1 MTFFHFAIL
10 NVKRNPKVY
19 GPYFFSSF
27 FAVSMFFV
35 YALLIFHPDL
45 SGQIDSVNGRMSELA
60 TIGFQISQVV
70 IVIFSSFA
78 VFYAVSTFLKMRK
91 YEFGILFI
99 QGLSRK
105 QMIRLIFTE
114 NVVTGFAAMISG
126 IFFGFAFSKVIL
138 LVCSNLLALDRSL
151 AFYLPWKPIAITFL
165 VFGVLFVLI
174 SLLTTLTV
182 RTSHV
187 RTLIDAKHVPKK
199 EPRAH
204 AALAVFAALLIA
216 TGYGIVLKISSG
228 LSFSF
233 LPLFYGVIL
242 VVIGTY
248 FFFSQLL
255 VFLLHMLKK
264 REKSYFHRTNLL
276 SLSELIFR
284 MSDNV
289 RTLFIVAII
298 FATAMTAVG
307 TSTAVGSSELATE
320 VSSPYAFTYIS
331 GRAVDASLVDGADD
345 ELRAAGINDY
355 RKAYGRIYTSHII
368 DVSRSTGELIR
379 NSDYNQLLALQ
390 DKKAVHLKKNETV
403 LVPYTAVAEKH
414 LKSMKLP
421 KTMTMRING
430 AMHSIKVTSVAALN
444 RFPALIGVS
453 TDNPNAY
460 VTIVPDK
467 VIDQL
472 DKKEKQK
479 NYSIMNYV
487 VLHTSQWRE
496 TIRASRKI
504 EKNYDRFLHSKKYTK
519 HGYYLNF
526 DSLALSWQRTKQEN
540 GLLLLLTVL
549 CGIVFYTFAA
559 GFLYLRLYSDQKR
572 DISQYQMLNKIGL
585 KQSEL
590 KKIVTSQLAFLF
602 FIPLIVAMVHSG
614 VAFIALH
621 NLIHFSLSSSVI
633 AVIGSFLVLQIGY
646 FFIVRHHHLR
656 LLKQSMSA

>member
-1 MTFFHFAIL
+1 MTFFRFAML

-45 SGQIDSVNGRMSELA
+45 SGQINSVNGSMSELA

-70 IVIFSSFA
+70 IVIFSAFA

-105 QMIRLIFTE
+105 QMVRLIFTE
-114 NVVTGFAAMISG
+114 NVLTGFAAIIAG

-138 LVCSNLLALDRSL
+138 LVCSNLLALDHSL
-151 AFYLPWKPIAITFL
+151 AFYLPWKPIAITVL
-165 VFGVLFVLI
+165 VFGVMFVLI

-187 RTLIDAKHVPKK
+187 RTLIDAKRMPKK
-199 EPRAH
+199 EPHAH
-204 AALAVFAALLIA
+204 AALAVFAGLLIA
-216 TGYGIVLKISSG
+216 SGYGIVLNISNRI
-228 LSFSF
+228 SFSF
-233 LPLFYGVIL
+233 LPLFGGVIL

-255 VFLLHMLKK
+255 VYLLHMLKK
-264 REKSYFHRTNLL
+264 QEKLYFHRTNLL

-289 RTLFIVAII
+289 RTLFIIAII

-307 TSTAVGSSELATE
+307 TSTAIGSSELTTE

-331 GRAVDASLVDGADD
+331 DRAVALSLIDGADH
-345 ELRAAGINDY
+345 ELRATGINDY
-355 RKAYGRIYTSHII
+355 KKAYGQIYTSHII
-368 DVSRSTGELIR
+368 DTSKSTGELIR
-379 NSDYNQLLALQ
+379 NSDYNQLRALQ

-414 LKSMKLP
+414 LKSMELP
-421 KTMTMRING
+421 KMMTMRING
-430 AMHSIKVTSVAALN
+430 AMHSMKVRSVAALN
-444 RFPALIGVS
+444 RFPALVGVS

-479 NYSIMNYV
+479 NYSVMNYV

-496 TIRASRKI
+496 TIQASRKI
-504 EKNYDRFLHSKKYTK
+504 ENNYYRFTHSKKYAK
-519 HGYYLNF
+519 NGYYLNF
-526 DSLALSWQRTKQEN
+526 DSLALNWQRTNQQN

-585 KQSEL
+585 KRVEL

-602 FIPLIVAMVHSG
+602 FLPLIIAILHSG

-621 NLIHFSLSSSVI
+621 NLIHFSISGSVI
-633 AVIGSFLVLQIGY
+633 AVIGSFLVLQIIY
-646 FFIVRHHHLR
+646 FFVVRHHHLR
-656 LLKQSMSA
+656 LLKLAMQA